1 MKQNSNLPP
10 LILNPK
16 SAKHFE
22 GLKPNS
28 APESYRPAKQKRS
41 AKSEMKLLA
50 AAEHLFAE
58 KGYLGTKIADIIQ
71 LSGCSIGSFYHRFGD
86 KEGLARVLVDR
97 FVAETSELIRNV
109 DLSSNTHGNLHGML
123 RFFTTL
129 AFDTMTRRLGAYRAA
144 QRLAE
149 TTPEIWWA
157 ETGGMANLA
166 NQAALQ
172 VLPEY
177 ADEIRATDQAAAMTN
192 AIQLILMIG
201 LQTRLG
207 AGPLFPKDT
216 ATLIEVIVRGAEGIL
231 CLEDS

>member
-1 MKQNSNLPP
+1 MTSDNTLPP

-16 SAKHFE
+16 SAEYFK
-22 GLKPNS
+22 GLKPE
-28 APESYRPAKQKRS
+28 ATLESYRPAKQKRS
-41 AKSEMKLLA
+41 AKSEMKLLE

-71 LSGCSIGSFYHRFGD
+71 LSGCSTGSFYHRFGD

-97 FVAETSELIRNV
+97 FVVETSELIKNV
-109 DLSSNTHGNLHGML
+109 DLSQKTHGNLHRML
-123 RFFTTL
+123 RFFATL

-157 ETGGMANLA
+157 EAGGMADLA
-166 NQAALQ
+166 NHAALH

-177 ADEIRATDQAAAMTN
+177 AEEIRAADPAAAMTN

-216 ATLIEVIVRGAEGIL
+216 TTLIEVVVKGAEGIL